1 MKFYFFGLMP
11 YGPLDLDYDK
21 KYSSASLV
29 LPNSYFDP
37 KEGNKLYRRYLDE
50 LELAD
55 ALGIDG
61 ICVNEHHQTAYGL
74 MPSPGVIAGAL
85 ARTTTQAKIAVLGRA
100 LPLVNNPLTI
110 AEEYA
115 MIDNIS
121 GGRLIS
127 GFVRGIGVE
136 YHATGVNPAFS
147 LERFH
152 EAHDLIIEAWTKTGP
167 FPFEGDHYHFEYV
180 NTWPRPFQQP
190 HPPVWIPSQG
200 SEETI
205 RWASEPTRK
214 YVYLNTYSPFKAVST
229 FFQMYRDIAEKEW
242 NYEASGEQLGW
253 AVPIYVGETDEIAL
267 KEAKPHIEAF
277 YNKFLRMTN
286 QMLLPPGYTTLTSMK
301 KIAEAKKEM
310 LSGGRE
316 MSRLMDNR
324 MFICGSPNTVQ
335 EILGECHDQVGLEHI
350 VCTLQFGTLPHEL
363 TVKNLELFSKEVMPQ
378 LR

>member
-1 MKFYFFGLMP
+1 
-11 YGPLDLDYDK
+11 
-21 KYSSASLV
+21 
-29 LPNSYFDP
+29 
-37 KEGNKLYRRYLDE
+37 
-50 LELAD
+50 
-55 ALGIDG
+55 
-61 ICVNEHHQTAYGL
+61 
-74 MPSPGVIAGAL
+74 
-85 ARTTTQAKIAVLGRA
+85 
-100 LPLVNNPLTI
+100 
-110 AEEYA
+110 
-115 MIDNIS
+115 
-121 GGRLIS
+121 
-127 GFVRGIGVE
+127 
-136 YHATGVNPAFS
+136 
-147 LERFH
+147 
-152 EAHDLIIEAWTKTGP
+152 
-167 FPFEGDHYHFEYV
+167 
-180 NTWPRPFQQP
+180 
-190 HPPVWIPSQG
+190 
-200 SEETI
+200 
-205 RWASEPTRK
+205 
-214 YVYLNTYSPFKAVST
+214 
-229 FFQMYRDIAEKEW
+229 MYRDIAEKEW

-253 AVPIYVGETDEIAL
+253 AVPIYVGETDEIAH